1 MKGAVFGF
9 FSIRICRNKIY
20 FKKGYKGMK
29 QLYTKLCIAA
39 LFLPTFAALASC
51 SSSCSTSCSD
61 SNDYNLVVPYFSPRS
76 QSVDLAR
83 QLVGV
88 TDIIDELTCS
98 DKCWPGFIG
107 TTFEF
112 EKTFRSPDITRRL
125 FGPSLN
131 GSCQSINISGSAVT
145 DRGDNDWL
153 ADYFGLSPQFQSVIN
168 FNPRVTT
175 FVGDIQ
181 GYVRL
186 DQWLCGLYFYIHAP
200 ITSTKWNLHVCEDV
214 KNDGGTTGYAEGYF
228 APGAIGANK
237 LLSSFSEFVSGKD
250 VPTLTGTDALGNSF
264 SETFQNL
271 QYARWAVDPCDSL
284 TKTGLADLRMWLG
297 YDWLNC
303 ERYSFGIGAVL
314 AAPTGN
320 RPHARYLF
328 EPIVG
333 NGHHW
338 ELGALIKGDY
348 VLWRGCDDT
357 HRVTLFS
364 QANITHLFKAKQKR
378 TFDLKGKPLSRYM
391 LAEQLTAN
399 NSSPY
404 LYGNPQPDT
413 EPGST
418 LSEYKFAKE
427 FAPVANL
434 TTLCVDVS
442 TNVQIDWA
450 TMLTYS
456 RCNFTFDLGY
466 ELWYRGKESIK
477 TNCDTTNLIAANT
490 WALKGDASVFG
501 FLNATLGNIP
511 QGTPVALGATESLA
525 TIHQGTN
532 SSLANPTTNPG
543 IDKAQYALASNTN
556 TNPVNFEG
564 IVNSTTLALQTRTSI
579 QSVFLSGDD
588 IDICS
593 AETKGFSNKVFAN
606 VSHFWDCA
614 CWRPFL
620 GLGAMGEFNRKN
632 HCCSTESAFSQW
644 GVWIKGGFVF

>member
-1 MKGAVFGF
+1 
-9 FSIRICRNKIY
+9 
-20 FKKGYKGMK
+20 MK
-29 QLYTKLCIAA
+29 QLYAKLCITA

-51 SSSCSTSCSD
+51 SSSCSSASSCSTSCSD
-61 SNDYNLVVPYFSPRS
+61 SSSYNLVVPYFSPRS

-88 TDIIDELTCS
+88 TEIIDELTCS
-98 DKCWPGFIG
+98 DKCWPGFVG
-107 TTFEF
+107 ATLEF

-131 GSCQSINISGSAVT
+131 GSCQSINISGSAVAN
-145 DRGDNDWL
+145 RGDNDWL
-153 ADYFGLSPQFQSVIN
+153 ADYFGLAPEFESVIN

-181 GYVRL
+181 GYLRL

-214 KNDGGTTGYAEGYF
+214 INGGGTGYAAGYF
-228 APGAIGANK
+228 GPGGIDAGN
-237 LLSSFSEFVSGKD
+237 LLSNFSEFVSGQAA
-250 VPTLTGTDALGNSF
+250 PTLSGTDPLGNSF
-264 SETFQNL
+264 TETFQTL

-320 RPHARYLF
+320 TPHARYLF

-348 VLWRGCDDT
+348 VLWRDCDDT
-357 HRVTLFS
+357 HRLTLFS
-364 QANITHLFKAKQKR
+364 QANITHLFKSKQKR
-378 TFDLKGKPLSRYM
+378 TFDLQNKPLSRYM
-391 LAEQLTAN
+391 LAEKLTT

-404 LYGNPQPDT
+404 LYGNLLNVD
-413 EPGST
+413 T
-418 LSEYKFAKE
+418 LSDFKFAEE

-466 ELWYRGKESIK
+466 ELWYRGAEKIQA
-477 TNCDTTNLIAANT
+477 NCDTANLIAANT

-501 FLNATLGNIP
+501 FAAIADAGISIELNQA
-511 QGTPVALGATESLA
+511 VALAGSESLA
-525 TIHQGTN
+525 TIHQGKSPNRSTGLDN
-532 SSLANPTTNPG
+532 PQSARAGNADDSLTVDLLTLPNPDAG
-543 IDKAQYALASNTN
+543 SA
-556 TNPVNFEG
+556 F
-564 IVNSTTLALQTRTSI
+564 TSI
-579 QSVFLSGDD
+579 QAITLSGND
-588 IDICS
+588 IDICG
-593 AETKGFSNKVFAN
+593 AATKGFSNKVFAN
-606 VSHFWDCA
+606 ISHFWDCA

-620 GLGAMGEFNRKN
+620 GLGAMGEFNRN
-632 HCCSTESAFSQW
+632 SHCCSTESAFSQW

>member
-1 MKGAVFGF
+1 
-9 FSIRICRNKIY
+9 
-20 FKKGYKGMK
+20 MK
-29 QLYTKLCIAA
+29 QLYIKLCIAA
-39 LFLPTFAALASC
+39 LFLPTFGALADCSSSC
-51 SSSCSTSCSD
+51 SSSSSSCSTSCSD
-61 SNDYNLVVPYFSPRS
+61 SNSYNLVVPYFSPRS

-98 DKCWPGFIG
+98 DKCWPGFVG
-107 TTFEF
+107 ATLEF
-112 EKTFRSPDITRRL
+112 EKSFRSPDITRRL

-131 GSCQSINISGSAVT
+131 GSCQSINISGSAVAN
-145 DRGDNDWL
+145 RGDNDWL

-168 FNPRVTT
+168 FNPRVTS
-175 FVGDIQ
+175 FIGDIQ

-200 ITSTKWNLHVCEDV
+200 IASTKWNLHVCEDV
-214 KNDGGTTGYAEGYF
+214 INGSGVGYPEGYF
-228 APGAIGANK
+228 APAGIAQAN
-237 LLSSFSEFVSGKD
+237 LLSSFSEFVSGQAA
-250 VPTLTGTDALGNSF
+250 PTLSGTDALGAPF
-264 SETFQNL
+264 TETFQTL

-320 RPHARYLF
+320 KPHARYLF

-338 ELGALIKGDY
+338 EFGALIKGDF
-348 VLWRGCDDT
+348 VLWRDCDDT
-357 HRVTLFS
+357 HNLTLFT
-364 QANITHLFKAKQKR
+364 QANITHLFKSKQKR
-378 TFDLKGKPLSRYM
+378 TFDLQNKPLSRYM
-391 LAEQLTAN
+391 LAEQLTT
-399 NSSPY
+399 NSSPF
-404 LYGNPQPDT
+404 LYGNLLGVD
-413 EPGST
+413 T
-418 LSEYKFAKE
+418 LSDFKFAGV

-434 TTLCVDVS
+434 STLCVDVS

-466 ELWYRGKESIK
+466 ELWYRGQEKISAGCN
-477 TNCDTTNLIAANT
+477 TSSPLAANT

-501 FLNATLGNIP
+501 FAAIGNTGIP
-511 QGTPVALGATESLA
+511 IDINQAVALAGSESLA
-525 TIHQGTN
+525 TIHQGKNPSRLTGLDNPQAAQAGDLAGTN
-532 SSLANPTTNPG
+532 FVALDNNTAGLA
-543 IDKAQYALASNTN
+543 
-556 TNPVNFEG
+556 VNA
-564 IVNSTTLALQTRTSI
+564 VTSI
-579 QSVFLSGDD
+579 QPITLSIDD
-588 IDICS
+588 LDICD
-593 AETKGFSNKVFAN
+593 AGTKGFSNKVFAN

-614 CWRPFL
+614 CWKPFL
-620 GLGAMGEFNRKN
+620 GLGAMGEFNRKD

-644 GVWIKGGFVF
+644 GVWVKGGFVF